1 MAEQRI
7 RLTNQDYY
15 QLAMLVEDKSC
26 EHRGDFCDKIEYD
39 TDRFHSDLNISV
51 MIYESRFEDPK
62 LFIVS
67 ADLKTYLPDGEVAND
82 FDLTRL
88 KNDPYLS

>member
-1 MAEQRI
+1 MI
-7 RLTNQDYY
+7 RLTNEDYY

-26 EHRGDFCDKIEYD
+26 EYPGDFCATIKYN
-39 TDRFHSDLNISV
+39 TDRFYSNLNISV
-51 MIYESRFEDPK
+51 MIYEGRFKEPR

-67 ADLKTYLPDGEVAND
+67 ADLKTYLPEGEVAND
-82 FDLTRL
+82 FDLMRL

>member
-1 MAEQRI
+1 
-7 RLTNQDYY
+7 
-15 QLAMLVEDKSC
+15 
-26 EHRGDFCDKIEYD
+26 
-39 TDRFHSDLNISV
+39 

>member
-1 MAEQRI
+1 MI
-7 RLTNQDYY
+7 RLTNEDYY

-26 EHRGDFCDKIEYD
+26 EYPGDFCATIN
-39 TDRFHSDLNISV
+39 LNISV
-51 MIYESRFEDPK
+51 MIYEGRFKEPR

-67 ADLKTYLPDGEVAND
+67 ADLKTYLPKGEVAND
-82 FDLTRL
+82 FDLMRL